1 MNMISAWML
10 FALLT
15 LVLFGVA
22 AITQKLSTNHIS
34 AELSFIWFGAAF
46 LVIAAVI
53 MLVQPLNW
61 HLSARTWFWTILAG
75 ACNALGAWASFVA
88 YRSGGKA
95 SVVTPLAALYPIV
108 TVALAVPL
116 FHEKVNARE
125 AVGIVLAVAA
135 AVALSYEGNSKSEID
150 RSKP

>member
-1 MNMISAWML
+1 MISSWMF
-10 FALLT
+10 FALVA
-15 LVLFGVA
+15 LVLYGVA

-34 AELSFIWFGAAF
+34 AELSFLWFGAAF
-46 LVIAAVI
+46 VVIAGVI
-53 MLVQPLNW
+53 LLVQPLDW
-61 HLSARTWFWTILAG
+61 HLSARTWFWTVLGG

-116 FHEKVNARE
+116 FKEQVSFRE
-125 AVGIVLAVAA
+125 LLGIVLALAA
-135 AVALSYEGNSKSEID
+135 AVALSYEGKASSSEKD
-150 RSKP
+150 PSEP

>member
-1 MNMISAWML
+1 MISSWML
-10 FALLT
+10 FALVA
-15 LVLFGVA
+15 LVLYGVA

-34 AELSFIWFGAAF
+34 AELSFLWFGAAF
-46 LVIAAVI
+46 VVIGGAI
-53 MLVQPLNW
+53 MLVQPLDW
-61 HLSARTWFWTILAG
+61 HLSARTWFWTVLAG

-116 FHEKVNARE
+116 FKEQLNARE
-125 AVGIVLAVAA
+125 VVGIGLALAA
-135 AVALSYEGNSKSEID
+135 AVALSYEGKPGTTESE
-150 RSKP
+150 SPQL

>member
-1 MNMISAWML
+1 MSMTSSWMF
-10 FALLT
+10 FALVT
-15 LVLFGVA
+15 LVLYGVA

-34 AELSFIWFGAAF
+34 AELSFLWFGAAF
-46 LVIAAVI
+46 VVIGGVI
-53 MLVQPLNW
+53 MLVQPLDW
-61 HLSARTWFWTILAG
+61 HLSARTWLWTVLGG

-116 FHEKVNARE
+116 FHEHLNARE
-125 AVGIVLAVAA
+125 VAGTVLALAA
-135 AVALSYEGNSKSEID
+135 AVALSYEGNPKSD
-150 RSKP
+150 GNASPP